1 MFLKLY
7 VSKDCTD
14 DKLFTKPTVNYNYKI
29 KTIKTGDIYVLSTLL
44 RVHYFK
50 VIKEKDLEC
59 TAIITVTS

>member
-14 DKLFTKPTVNYNYKI
+14 DKIFTKHIANYSYKI

-59 TAIITVTS
+59 NAIITVTS